1 MLLFYSVS
9 ITNLIF
15 FHTKFCYDVFMEYDH
30 ISTKFHRH
38 PYLGSLPVVGTKD
51 ENIGNHGYI
60 GNLILRI
67 YRIYRRNIDGY
78 FGKKNLIGK
87 KLIKTH
93 KNVKK
98 NLITM

>member
-1 MLLFYSVS
+1 MVNKLGRSRLSPHVGPKGTDHPF
-9 ITNLIF
+9 
-15 FHTKFCYDVFMEYDH
+15 TKF
-30 ISTKFHRH
+30 K
-38 PYLGSLPVVGTKD
+38 LQGND

-67 YRIYRRNIDGY
+67 YRRNIDEY

-93 KNVKK
+93 KNITK

>member
-1 MLLFYSVS
+1 MLLA
-9 ITNLIF
+9 
-15 FHTKFCYDVFMEYDH
+15 
-30 ISTKFHRH
+30 R
-38 PYLGSLPVVGTKD
+38 KD

-67 YRIYRRNIDGY
+67 YRRNIDGY
-78 FGKKNLIGK
+78 FGKKILIGK

-98 NLITM
+98 NLITI

>member
-1 MLLFYSVS
+1 MVNKLGRSRLSPHVGPKGTDHPF
-9 ITNLIF
+9 
-15 FHTKFCYDVFMEYDH
+15 TKF
-30 ISTKFHRH
+30 K
-38 PYLGSLPVVGTKD
+38 LQGND

-67 YRIYRRNIDGY
+67 YRRNIDEY
-78 FGKKNLIGK
+78 FGKKILIGK

-93 KNVKK
+93 KNITK

>member
-1 MLLFYSVS
+1 MLLFYSIS

-38 PYLGSLPVVGTKD
+38 PYLGSLSVVGTKD
-51 ENIGNHGYI
+51 KNIGNHGYI

-67 YRIYRRNIDGY
+67 YRISEKYQRI
-78 FGKKNLIGK
+78 FWKKILISK

-98 NLITM
+98 NLIIM

>member
-1 MLLFYSVS
+1 MVIDNQYHDTRKYYLNHMLK
-9 ITNLIF
+9 NN
-15 FHTKFCYDVFMEYDH
+15 
-30 ISTKFHRH
+30 
-38 PYLGSLPVVGTKD
+38 D

-78 FGKKNLIGK
+78 FGKKILIGK

-98 NLITM
+98 NLITI

>member
-1 MLLFYSVS
+1 MVNKLGRSRLSPHVGPKGTDHPF
-9 ITNLIF
+9 
-15 FHTKFCYDVFMEYDH
+15 TKF
-30 ISTKFHRH
+30 K
-38 PYLGSLPVVGTKD
+38 LQGND

-67 YRIYRRNIDGY
+67 YWIYWRNIDGY
-78 FGKKNLIGK
+78 FGKKILIGK

-98 NLITM
+98 KKLHNNIIRSIIDNLNLFY

>member
-1 MLLFYSVS
+1 
-9 ITNLIF
+9 
-15 FHTKFCYDVFMEYDH
+15 MEYDH